1 MAGAFAEQ
9 LTINIEAPL
18 TEYAQKVSVTREK
31 IVRGKMCDNVFIDFQ
46 NIL

>member
-1 MAGAFAEQ
+1 MSGAFVEQ
-9 LTINIEAPL
+9 LTINIEASL

-31 IVRGKMCDNVFIDFQ
+31 IVRGNTHANEFIDFQ